1 MQSKELFQSTF
12 RFLDFCSRR
21 IRRNCTHLL
30 LKKIALATIKAHN
43 KNKMDIKYYFDKWVK
58 YVEFRKYDQWCEI
71 HNEELL
77 EQEYSE
83 KSNMDSVYWCWN
95 CKYSD
100 CEIH

>member
-43 KNKMDIKYYFDKWVK
+43 KNKMDIKSKDTKKDIKELMETVIDKG
-58 YVEFRKYDQWCEI
+58 
-71 HNEELL
+71 L
-77 EQEYSE
+77 
-83 KSNMDSVYWCWN
+83 
-95 CKYSD
+95 SD
-100 CEIH
+100 KNLYNFYKTKK